1 MVKIGQTVGLNIS
14 VLVADGSQPVGR
26 GIGPALEARDV
37 LAVLR
42 NDADAPQDLRNRAV
56 ALAGRIF
63 EMAGSIAPDAAI
75 AKAHGLIDDGQAWRK
90 FQAICEA
97 QGGMRV
103 PPQAAH
109 THVVAAP
116 STGPVISIDNRRLAR
131 VAKLAGAPQ
140 SPAAGLYLHT
150 PVGSRVERG
159 QPLFT
164 LHAETPGEL
173 AYALA
178 YLYGQPP
185 IVAIANGQ

>member
-1 MVKIGQTVGLNIS
+1 
-14 VLVADGSQPVGR
+14 
-26 GIGPALEARDV
+26 
-37 LAVLR
+37 
-42 NDADAPQDLRNRAV
+42 
-56 ALAGRIF
+56 
-63 EMAGSIAPDAAI
+63 MASRVSSETGAAI
-75 AKAHGLIDDGQAWRK
+75 ARGLLDDGRAWKK

-103 PPQAAH
+103 PPVARH

-116 STGPVISIDNRRLAR
+116 AGGPVIGIDNRRLAR

-140 SPAAGLYLHT
+140 SPAAGLDLHT
-150 PVGSRVERG
+150 PVGARVERG

-178 YLYGQPP
+178 YLYAQPP
-185 IVAIANGQ
+185 IVEIANGQ